1 MIFGELSNNDV
12 YYFNLKLKE
21 NQKAYFAKINN
32 EYVGFSTITFNGSN
46 ENIIYLFIE
55 EKYRS
60 KGYGSQ
66 FFQYLLNLLKNNN
79 YDSLVFDLSQSQRN
93 EINIIRKFGG
103 IHISTMNG
111 IGRYVLKLK

>member
-12 YYFNLKLKE
+12 DYFNLKLNE
-21 NQKAYFAKINN
+21 NQKAYFAKFND

-60 KGYGSQ
+60 KGFGSQ
-66 FFQYLLNLLKNNN
+66 FFQYLLNVLKNNN
-79 YDSLVFDLSQSQRN
+79 YSNLVFDMTETQRK

-103 IHISTMNG
+103 IHVSTMNG
-111 IGRYVLKLK
+111 VGRYVLKLK

>member
-1 MIFGELSNNDV
+1 MIFGELSYNDV
-12 YYFNLKLKE
+12 DYFNLELKE
-21 NQKAYFAKINN
+21 NQKAYFAKIND
-32 EYVGFSTITFNGSN
+32 EYVGFSTVIFNGSN

-66 FFQYLLNLLKNNN
+66 FFQYLLSVLKNNN
-79 YDSLVFDLSQSQRN
+79 YDSLVFDLSQTQRN

-103 IHISTMNG
+103 IHISTRDG
-111 IGRYVLKLK
+111 IERYVLSLK

>member
-12 YYFNLKLKE
+12 DYFNLKLKE
-21 NQKAYFAKINN
+21 SQKAYFAKFND

-66 FFQYLLNLLKNNN
+66 FFQYLLSVLKNNN
-79 YDSLVFDLSQSQRN
+79 YGSLVFDLSQIQRN

-103 IHISTMNG
+103 IHISTMNSV
-111 IGRYVLKLK
+111 GRYVLKLK